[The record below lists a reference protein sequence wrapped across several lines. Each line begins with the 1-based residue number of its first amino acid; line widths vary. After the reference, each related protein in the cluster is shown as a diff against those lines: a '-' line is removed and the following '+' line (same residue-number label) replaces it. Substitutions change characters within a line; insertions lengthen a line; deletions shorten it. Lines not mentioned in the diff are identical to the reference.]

1 MQIIKTTENDYHTP
15 AVVTKEEWKNILS
28 NKSFMKRSYTDA
40 LIAFYLED
48 KHESTCKNLSERYNK
63 HHNFFNASISQ
74 FAKQVQKD
82 LGTFEVQDKDGNPIY
97 WRIVMTGR
105 YDSQNLF
112 IWTLRDELVEA
123 IEDLNFVESNLDDME
138 ITLNNNQASY
148 TWIPAFKAISY
159 WLIDFEDRQEELVD
173 ILINIGID
181 KGFEDEIIEGERTK
195 LTEIDPFT
203 FLSAFMKFGTVRR
216 RHHFKKLIATYHIDA
231 SIPDDFDGVPTA
243 QAMSLWFF
251 PYKYRRSEHAISSLW
266 KLFKQIMNGKVD
278 ASLFDSTLDIPGTG
292 FTKLTQ
298 SLFYVKP
305 ENYLPIDSQT
315 KPWLKAN
322 NIEIPDNW
330 EAYQSTLNQVR
341 AISHKPFYQISH
353 EAWLSNQDPQEA
365 PASLSSN
372 NESYDIT
379 NIEKPKSNIPLNRI
393 LYGPPGTGK
402 TYKTTEFAVE
412 CVEPDWYKTWKQSPL
427 PESEKR
433 QQIKSKYDDLV
444 SKGRIAFTTFH
455 QSFAYE
461 DFVEGIRPSVNK
473 DSDETS
479 SLSYDVMPGVFKSLC
494 TLASTNAKEQTGSTQ
509 SVDIDD
515 KNIWKLSLGN
525 TLEEE
530 GEDIYNDCLD
540 NNYVLLGWGDDIDF
554 TGCDTR
560 QKIIA
565 KVEETKGISLAGD
578 PYNYLV
584 TAVNTFKNVIKK
596 GDLIIISDGNHKFRA
611 IAEVTGEYEFL
622 NMQEGVRY
630 QQSRKVKWH
639 RVYDTSLPKEMLFEK
654 SLSQMTLYNLKDGT
668 INRDKLKEL
677 LTVEPNTDSIE
688 KPHLLIID
696 EINRGNISRIF
707 GELIT
712 LLEPD
717 KRKGGSDAREVT
729 LPYSKEKFSVPSNL
743 YVLGTMNTADK
754 SLAQID
760 FALRRRFEF
769 IETLPDPSLLSDIE
783 VFGINVSDLLTVMNQ
798 RIEVLLDR
806 EHTIGH
812 AYFWSL
818 KDLGSDDALEIEL
831 ANIFEN
837 RLIPLLQEYFF
848 SDWERIGWVLND
860 PAKKPEHRF
869 IQVGNLQPDLAE
881 LFHSSVTD
889 QIMDR
894 RYHINTQA
902 FTMPEAYTGIVYV
915 DTQAD

>member
-1 MQIIKTTENDYHTP
+1 
-15 AVVTKEEWKNILS
+15 
-28 NKSFMKRSYTDA
+28 
-40 LIAFYLED
+40 
-48 KHESTCKNLSERYNK
+48 
-63 HHNFFNASISQ
+63 
-74 FAKQVQKD
+74 
-82 LGTFEVQDKDGNPIY
+82 
-97 WRIVMTGR
+97 
-105 YDSQNLF
+105 
-112 IWTLRDELVEA
+112 
-123 IEDLNFVESNLDDME
+123 ME
-138 ITLNNNQASY
+138 ITLNNPQHEF
-148 TWIPAFKAISY
+148 TWIPAFEKIFD
-159 WLIDFEDRQEELVD
+159 WLAGFEDKQEDLVD
-173 ILINIGID
+173 ILIEVGID
-181 KGFEDEIIEGERTK
+181 NGLQDQLIKGEKSKVEVM
-195 LTEIDPFT
+195 DPFT
-203 FLSAFMKFGTVRR
+203 FLSLLMKYQSVQKRIDCVNR
-216 RHHFKKLIATYHIDA
+216 LIDIAGLDTPHIQDLN
-231 SIPDDFDGVPTA
+231 GVPTS
-243 QAMSLWFF
+243 QPQSVWLF
-251 PYKYRRSEHAISSLW
+251 PYAYDRDPNTICLLW
-266 KLFKQIMNGKVD
+266 TLFKQSRSSQVNPKTFND
-278 ASLFDSTLDIPGTG
+278 ALKIKSTG

-298 SLFYVKP
+298 SLFYTNP
-305 ENYLPIDSQT
+305 SEYLPIDSQT
-315 KPWLKAN
+315 QTW
-322 NIEIPDNW
+322 
-330 EAYQSTLNQVR
+330 LNQHGIEVKR
-341 AISHKPFYQISH
+341 SNWDDYQTMISQVASISDKNFYEISY
-353 EAWLSNQDPQEA
+353 EAWLSNQP
-365 PASLSSN
+365 SN
-372 NESYDIT
+372 I
-379 NIEKPKSNIPLNRI
+379 ISNPMISTKATSDKTDDMPEVFIPLNRI

-402 TYKTTEFAVE
+402 TYKTTELAVQ
-412 CVEPDWYKTWKQSPL
+412 CVEPDWYQTWKQSPI

-494 TLASTNAKEQTGSTQ
+494 TLAGTNAKEQTGSTQ
-509 SVDIDD
+509 SVDIED
-515 KNIWKLSLGN
+515 KNIWKMSLGN
-525 TLEEE
+525 TLEHE
-530 GEDIYNDCLD
+530 GEDIYNDCLE

-554 TGCDTR
+554 TGCDSR

-565 KVEETKGISLAGD
+565 KVEEAKGE

-584 TAVNTFKNVIKK
+584 TAVNTFKNIIKE

-611 IAEVTGEYEFL
+611 IAEVTGDYKFL
-622 NMQEGVRY
+622 DKQVRTGF
-630 QQSRKVKWH
+630 QQSRPVKWL
-639 RVYDTSLPKEMLFEK
+639 RIYDNSLPKEMLFEK

-677 LTVEPNTDSIE
+677 LNAESNTDNME

-717 KRKGGSDAREVT
+717 KRKGGRDAREVI

-783 VFGINVSDLLTVMNQ
+783 IFGIQLSELLTIMNQ

-806 EHTIGH
+806 EHAIGH

-818 KDLGSDDALEIEL
+818 KNLGSDNALETEL
-831 ANIFEN
+831 ANIFQN
-837 RLIPLLQEYFF
+837 RIIPLLQEYFF

-869 IQVGNLQPDLAE
+869 IQVGNLQPDVAE

-894 RYHINTQA
+894 RYHINTEA
-902 FTMPEAYTGIVYV
+902 FTMPEAYTGIICV
-915 DTQAD
+915 DKQAD

>member
-1 MQIIKTTENDYHTP
+1 MPDNNLTKKFEKILNNWPEVKKDKLKDHWLAKFMQDELKLHIESIATAFDDELLVTASVGKGNWSDIPWIAILNPKITETTQLGIYP
-15 AVVTKEEWKNILS
+15 VFLF
-28 NKSFMKRSYTDA
+28 KSDGSG
-40 LIAFYLED
+40 FYLALSQGTQTPEKLYGKKKALELAEQNKQDVFHSFPEIKAWGTQNIDLKATSPLGKSYED
-48 KHESTCKNLSERYNK
+48 VSIVGRFYN
-63 HHNFFNASISQ
+63 
-74 FAKQVQKD
+74 
-82 LGTFEVQDKDGNPIY
+82 T
-97 WRIVMTGR
+97 T
-105 YDSQNLF
+105 
-112 IWTLRDELVEA
+112 
-123 IEDLNFVESNLDDME
+123 SNLND
-138 ITLNNNQASY
+138 S
-148 TWIPAFKAISY
+148 
-159 WLIDFEDRQEELVD
+159 V
-173 ILINIGID
+173 INKD
-181 KGFEDEIIEGERTK
+181 
-195 LTEIDPFT
+195 LTEILT
-203 FLSAFMKFGTVRR
+203 FY
-216 RHHFKKLIATYHIDA
+216 KKI
-231 SIPDDFDGVPTA
+231 
-243 QAMSLWFF
+243 
-251 PYKYRRSEHAISSLW
+251 YKINLNLR
-266 KLFKQIMNGKVD
+266 N
-278 ASLFDSTLDIPGTG
+278 
-292 FTKLTQ
+292 
-298 SLFYVKP
+298 
-305 ENYLPIDSQT
+305 ENSQNSDHDT
-315 KPWLKAN
+315 
-322 NIEIPDNW
+322 
-330 EAYQSTLNQVR
+330 S
-341 AISHKPFYQISH
+341 
-353 EAWLSNQDPQEA
+353 
-365 PASLSSN
+365 
-372 NESYDIT
+372 
-379 NIEKPKSNIPLNRI
+379 EKPLPLNRI

-412 CVEPDWYKTWKQSPL
+412 CVEPDWYQTWKQSPL
-427 PESEKR
+427 PKSEKR

-509 SVDIDD
+509 SVDIDG

-554 TGCDTR
+554 TGCDSR

-783 VFGINVSDLLTVMNQ
+783 VFGIQLSDLLTVMNQ

-818 KDLGSDDALEIEL
+818 KDLDSDKALEIEL

-837 RLIPLLQEYFF
+837 RIIPLLQEYFF

-869 IQVGNLQPDLAE
+869 IQVGNLQPDVAE

-894 RYHINTQA
+894 RYHINTEA
-902 FTMPEAYTGIVYV
+902 FTMPEAYTGIVSV